1 MSTATMSVARRV
13 GLPSLALPVFYWA
26 LFVPP
31 GSGSG
36 VGSPGPKLEQ
46 LRLLRT
52 DSESL
57 IHAGKFEQALEPALQ
72 LTAAEPGNH
81 AYLRNLAQVYNGLG
95 RFADEARTWE
105 LFEES
110 APVPIEAC
118 PQIGIAYLKQARVEE
133 ALRALEHCYE
143 LDKDNADS
151 IFYLALTWE
160 RKGDSQ
166 RAAELYRK
174 GLTVAP
180 DYVDLQVGLARTDLH
195 LGKSKEARQ
204 AAEQVLTREPSNV
217 DALLVAGLASW
228 RTGDRQTARDYL
240 EKGAR
245 LAPADADFSTALAS
259 IAKEAAPRG
268 AGQ

>member
-1 MSTATMSVARRV
+1 MSTATLSVVKRV

-36 VGSPGPKLEQ
+36 VGTPGPKLEQ

-81 AYLRNLAQVYNGLG
+81 SYLRNLAQIYNGLG

-143 LDKDNADS
+143 LDKENADS

-174 GLTVAP
+174 GLAVAP

-259 IAKEAAPRG
+259 IAKETAPRG

>member
-1 MSTATMSVARRV
+1 MPDTTSFAKRV

-26 LFVPP
+26 MFVPP

-36 VGSPGPKLEQ
+36 VGASGPNLEQ
-46 LRLLRT
+46 LRVMKI

-57 IHAGKFEQALEPALQ
+57 IRAGKFQQALEPALK

-118 PQIGIAYLKQARVEE
+118 PQIGIAYLKQTRAEE
-133 ALRALEHCYE
+133 ALRALERCYE

-151 IFYLALTWE
+151 IFYLALIWE
-160 RKGDSQ
+160 RKGNPT

-174 GLTVAP
+174 GLLVAP
-180 DYVDLQVGLARTDLH
+180 EYVELQLGLARTDLH

-204 AAEQVLTREPSNV
+204 AAEQVLVREPSNV

-228 RTGDRQTARDYL
+228 RTGDRKIARDYL
-240 EKGAR
+240 EKGSR
-245 LAPADADFSTALAS
+245 LVPGDADFRVALES
-259 IAKEAAPRG
+259 MKNEPDRP
-268 AGQ
+268 

>member
-1 MSTATMSVARRV
+1 MSAATSSFAKRV

-31 GSGSG
+31 GSGTGAGTSE
-36 VGSPGPKLEQ
+36 PKPDQ

-57 IHAGKFEQALEPALQ
+57 INAGKFEQALKPALQ

-81 AYLRNLAQVYNGLG
+81 AYLRSLAQVYNGLG
-95 RFADEARTWE
+95 RFADEAHTWE
-105 LFEES
+105 SFEES

-118 PQIGIAYLKQARVEE
+118 PQIGIAYLKQTRVEE
-133 ALRALEHCYE
+133 AFRVLEHCYE

-160 RKGDSQ
+160 RKGNPG
-166 RAAELYRK
+166 RAAELYRQ
-174 GLTVAP
+174 GLAVAP
-180 DYVDLQVGLARTDLH
+180 EYTDLQVGLARTDLH
-195 LGKSKEARQ
+195 LGKSKEARE
-204 AAEQVLTREPSNV
+204 AAEQVLSREPSNV

-228 RTGDRQTARDYL
+228 HAGDRQAARGYL
-240 EKGAR
+240 EKGSR

-259 IAKEAAPRG
+259 MAKEVA
-268 AGQ
+268 Q

>member
-1 MSTATMSVARRV
+1 VRTSE
-13 GLPSLALPVFYWA
+13 PQ
-26 LFVPP
+26 
-31 GSGSG
+31 
-36 VGSPGPKLEQ
+36 LEQ
-46 LRLLRT
+46 LRLLRA

-57 IHAGKFEQALEPALQ
+57 IHARKFEQALEPALQ

-81 AYLRNLAQVYNGLG
+81 AYLRNLAQIYNGLG
-95 RFADEARTWE
+95 RFAEEARTWE

-118 PQIGIAYLKQARVEE
+118 PQIGIAYLKQTRVEE
-133 ALRALEHCYE
+133 AFHALEHCYE

-160 RKGDSQ
+160 RKGNPA
-166 RAAELYRK
+166 RAAELYRQ
-174 GLTVAP
+174 GLVIAP

-204 AAEQVLTREPSNV
+204 AAEQVLAREPSNI

-228 RTGDRQTARDYL
+228 HAGDSQTARDYL

-245 LAPADADFSTALAS
+245 LAPGDADFNTALQSMANG
-259 IAKEAAPRG
+259 AKP
-268 AGQ
+268 

>member
-1 MSTATMSVARRV
+1 MSAATMSVAKRIA
-13 GLPSLALPVFYWA
+13 LPSLALPVFYWA

-36 VGSPGPKLEQ
+36 VGTPGPKLEQ
-46 LRLLRT
+46 LRVLRT

-57 IHAGKFEQALEPALQ
+57 IHGGKFEQALEPALQ

-81 AYLRNLAQVYNGLG
+81 AYLRNLAQIYNGLG

-133 ALRALEHCYE
+133 ALRALEHCYQ
-143 LDKDNADS
+143 LDKENADS

-166 RAAELYRK
+166 RAAELYQK
-174 GLTVAP
+174 GLAVAP

-204 AAEQVLTREPSNV
+204 AAEQVLAREPSNV

-228 RTGDRQTARDYL
+228 HAGDRQTARDYL
-240 EKGAR
+240 EKGSR

-259 IAKEAAPRG
+259 ITKETAPRG

>member
-1 MSTATMSVARRV
+1 MRV

-31 GSGSG
+31 GSGTG
-36 VGSPGPKLEQ
+36 VGTSGLKLEQ

-57 IHAGKFEQALEPALQ
+57 IHAAKFEQALEPALQ

-81 AYLRNLAQVYNGLG
+81 AYLRNLAQIYNGLG

-118 PQIGIAYLKQARVEE
+118 PQIGIAYLKQDRAED
-133 ALRALEHCYE
+133 ALRALERCYQ

-160 RKGDSQ
+160 RKGNAT

-174 GLTVAP
+174 GLVVAP

-195 LGKSKEARQ
+195 LGKSKEARE
-204 AAEQVLTREPSNV
+204 AAEQVLVHEPSNV

-228 RTGDRQTARDYL
+228 RTGDRQIARGYL
-240 EKGAR
+240 ERGSR

-259 IAKEAAPRG
+259 MAKEAGLKG

>member
-1 MSTATMSVARRV
+1 MSATTSFAKRV
-13 GLPSLALPVFYWA
+13 GLPSLALTVIYWA
-26 LFVPP
+26 LFVAP

-36 VGSPGPKLEQ
+36 VGTSEPKLEQ
-46 LRLLRT
+46 LRLLRA

-57 IHAGKFEQALEPALQ
+57 IHARKFEQALEPALQ

-81 AYLRNLAQVYNGLG
+81 AYLRNLAQIYNGLG
-95 RFADEARTWE
+95 RFAEEARTWE

-118 PQIGIAYLKQARVEE
+118 PQIGIAYLKQTRVEE
-133 ALRALEHCYE
+133 AFRALEHCYE

-160 RKGDSQ
+160 RKGNPA
-166 RAAELYRK
+166 RAAELYRQ
-174 GLTVAP
+174 GLVVAP

-204 AAEQVLTREPSNV
+204 AAEQVLVREPSNI

-228 RTGDRQTARDYL
+228 HTGDPLTAREYL

-245 LAPADADFSTALAS
+245 LAPGDADFNTALQSMANG
-259 IAKEAAPRG
+259 AKP
-268 AGQ
+268 